1 MVSAMLRTILS
12 ASFAFVLLGFIE
24 GSSTPAKAGD
34 VVLYNNDNSFS
45 MHVVS
50 WRERRFQNIVMQ
62 QYDFSCGAAAVATL
76 LTYDYNTPVPEQ
88 DPFIKMIDQGDKAV
102 IQKNGFSMLDMK
114 NYLESLGLHPVG
126 VQVSLDD
133 VVKLG
138 VPGIVLIR
146 RNGYLHFVVLRAVD
160 DRRVIMAD
168 PALGSQIVSRDE
180 FESMWDGIMLI
191 IRDQPEIARAH
202 FNEGAFWAVRPPAPI
217 GVTTAYNGLSIYSQ
231 NLFLHNLLIISF

>member
-1 MVSAMLRTILS
+1 MARLIFL
-12 ASFAFVLLGFIE
+12 ASFIFMFFGFVE
-24 GSSTPAKAGD
+24 GGMAPAKAGD
-34 VVLYNNDNSFS
+34 VVLNSNTGEFS

-50 WRERRFQNIVMQ
+50 WRERRFKNIVMQ
-62 QYDFSCGAAAVATL
+62 QYDYSCGAAALATL

-88 DPFIKMIDQGDKAV
+88 DPFIKMIQQGDKAV

-126 VQVSLDD
+126 VQISLDD
-133 VVKLG
+133 AVKLG
-138 VPGIVLIR
+138 IPGIVLIK

-160 DRRVIMAD
+160 DRRVLMAD

-191 IRDQPEIARAH
+191 IRDQPEIARTH
-202 FNEGAFWAVRPPAPI
+202 FNEGAFWAVRPPAPV
-217 GVTTAYNGLSIYSQ
+217 GVTTDYNGLSLYSA
-231 NLFLHNLLIISF
+231 NLFLHNTLLIAF